1 MRQFLLCFPLI
12 FLGTCVIA
20 QTTKPTDWTVDD
32 ILKTESMRSV
42 QFSPNGEMVI
52 WGKRRAVKKK
62 DRFVADLYL
71 TRLTEKKDGKF
82 RTLRLTQGDE
92 STNFAFFSKDSESV
106 YFLSSREKG
115 NKLWRMSLYGGE
127 PEQVHEFKNGISSP
141 RWIDSTTIAFVSYEG
156 KDLVKQE
163 LEEKKDNVVVVEDT
177 ATWKI
182 NRLYQLDLETKK
194 ISRITED
201 EKPVRGYTLTKDGS
215 YLAYWLAGSPHQ
227 AADAQPK
234 STYFLRNKR
243 TGDTQQ
249 ILEGYQTPGS
259 IQFTDDNAG
268 LYFVSESSSDPE
280 WDGAGMGEVYY
291 MPLNDRSV
299 QKVDLDWDLG
309 VGGGMRVIGNDF
321 YVSLANRATRREAFY
336 QKTATGWTKTEI
348 ELGDKQD
355 HVSLLAVSDDHQR
368 VIFEHSVSSQLPKFY
383 VADFDGK
390 TFANEEE
397 VVTLNANLKKKR
409 ITKSEV
415 MEWKGWNDE
424 MVTGI
429 LYYPEDYEEGRSYPL
444 MLSIHGG
451 PSGVDLDRWS
461 ERWSTYPQILAQRGA
476 FVLKPN
482 YHGSSNH
489 GQAFVESI
497 KKNYYEPEM
506 VDIMNGVNLLIDRG
520 MVHQDSI
527 GTMGWSN
534 GAILTT
540 MLTVR
545 FPEVFKVACPGAGDV
560 NWTSD
565 YGTYRFGVSFDQSY
579 FGGAPWDNIG
589 GKTYNENY
597 ILKSPLFELERVT
610 TPTIIFHGSE
620 DRAVPRD
627 QGWEYYRALQQIKR
641 APVRF
646 LWFPG
651 QPHGLGKITHQ
662 QRKMNEELRWIDT
675 YLFGKPDT
683 KNRAFKKD
691 SPLAMLLA
699 KDTLARVGDLFG
711 ESVAGKL
718 MPEVVSLGKDTIS
731 LGRFEVTNAQY
742 AAYDR
747 EHRYGASAANHPARV
762 TRPQA
767 QMYLDWMSKQL
778 GETAR
783 LPNQKEAEA
792 LHKKARTVAPKE
804 NTLNYWAGYAI
815 TLDEVLEF
823 RTKMEEVSTT
833 LFKPVGSFAPIR
845 VSGANLYDLGGN
857 VAEYAQGGAGYG
869 YGAYD
874 FVDPNADT
882 EGGMKA
888 MGFRVVIE

>member
-1 MRQFLLCFPLI
+1 MRQLLLCSL
-12 FLGTCVIA
+12 LSLLCTCVLA
-20 QTTKPTDWTVDD
+20 QSEKATDWTVDD

-42 QFSPNGEMVI
+42 QFSPDGDMVL
-52 WGKRRAVKKK
+52 WSKRRAVTKK
-62 DRFVADLYL
+62 DRFVSDLYL
-71 TRLTEKKDGKF
+71 TRLVDKKDGKY
-82 RTLRLTQGDE
+82 RTIRLTQGDE
-92 STNFAFFSKDSESV
+92 SEYSAFFSKDGEYV

-141 RWIDSTTIAFVSYEG
+141 QWIDSTTLAFVSFEG
-156 KDLVKQE
+156 KDLVQQE
-163 LEEKKDNVVVVEDT
+163 LEKKKDNVVVVEDT
-177 ATWKI
+177 ASWKI
-182 NRLYQLDLETKK
+182 NRLYQLDLKTKK
-194 ISRITED
+194 ISRITMD
-201 EKPVRGYTLTKDGS
+201 EKPVRGYTLSKDGKMM
-215 YLAYWLAGSPHQ
+215 AYWLAGSPHQ
-227 AADAQPK
+227 PADAQPK
-234 STYFLRNKR
+234 STYFLRDMESGETR
-243 TGDTQQ
+243 Q
-249 ILEGYQTPGS
+249 ILEGYQTPRS
-259 IQFTDDNAG
+259 IQFTDDRAG
-268 LYFVSESSSDPE
+268 LYFMAVSSSDPE
-280 WDGAGMGEVYY
+280 WDGAGMSEVYY
-291 MPLNDRSV
+291 MNLSDYSI
-299 QKVDLDWDLG
+299 QKVNLDWELG
-309 VGGGMRVIGNDF
+309 VGGGMTVMGSDF
-321 YVSLANRATRREAFY
+321 HASLANRATRREAYY
-336 QKTATGWTKTEI
+336 QKTPTGWTKTDI
-348 ELGDKQD
+348 DLGKMKD
-355 HVSLLAVSDDHQR
+355 HVSMLAVSDDHKR
-368 VIFEHSVSSQLPKFY
+368 VILEHSVSSQLPKFY
-383 VADFDGK
+383 VANFNGTAISD
-390 TFANEEE
+390 EEE
-397 VVTLNANLKKKR
+397 VVQLNGKLKKKR

-415 MEWKGWNDE
+415 VEWKGWNDE

-429 LYYPEDYEEGRSYPL
+429 LYYPEDYEEGRAYPL

-461 ERWSTYPQILAQRGA
+461 ERWSTYPQMLAQRGS

-497 KKNYYEPEM
+497 KLNYYEPEM
-506 VDIMNGVNLLIDRG
+506 EDIMNGVNWLIERG
-520 MVHQDSI
+520 MVHEDSI

-565 YGTYRFGVSFDQSY
+565 YGTCRFGVSFDQSY

-627 QGWEYYRALQQIKR
+627 QGWEYYRALQQIKK

-662 QRKMNEELRWIDT
+662 QRKMNEELQWIDT
-675 YLFGKPDT
+675 YLFGKADT
-683 KNRAFKKD
+683 KNKTFKKD

-699 KDTLARVGDLFG
+699 KDSLARVGDFFG
-711 ESVAGKL
+711 RQVRGKL
-718 MPEVVSLGKDTIS
+718 LPEVVSLGKDTIS

-742 AAYDR
+742 ASYDR
-747 EHRYGASAANHPARV
+747 EHRYGANAGNHPARV

-767 QMYLDWMSKQL
+767 KLYLDWLSKQL
-778 GETAR
+778 GKTAR
-783 LPNQKEAEA
+783 LPNKKEAEA
-792 LHKKARTVAPKE
+792 LHKKARTAGPKE

-815 TLDEVLEF
+815 TVDEVPEF
-823 RTKMEEVSTT
+823 LMKMEEAEMS
-833 LFKPVGSFAPIR
+833 LFKAVGSFTP
-845 VSGANLYDLGGN
+845 VKVGKANVYDLGGN
-857 VAEYAQGGAGYG
+857 VAEYAQDGGRYG

-874 FVDPNADT
+874 FVDPSADNP
-882 EGGMKA
+882 GGMKA
-888 MGFRVVIE
+888 MGFRVVVE